1 MSALF
6 RAKEVR
12 GAKAPARV
20 SSDAHM
26 QLADF
31 NRPRRRFVL
40 GAWLSALLQRLYSGW
55 NVMTSGMNRQG
66 QANRSP
72 F

>member
-1 MSALF
+1 MHALF
-6 RAKEVR
+6 REKEASS
-12 GAKAPARV
+12 GKATANV
-20 SSDAHM
+20 LSDAPM

-40 GAWLSALLQRLYSGW
+40 GAWLSTLGQRLYSGW